1 MEETYATDNLFVAAY
16 LYSKDK
22 TSLLGWKFI
31 RERRGKK
38 IYEFTFSH
46 FKEQYD
52 RVREYSG
59 SQEKGFL
66 DSMDELRFKAESESP
81 NPV

>member
-1 MEETYATDNLFVAAY
+1 VDESYSTDNLFVAAY

-22 TSLLGWKFI
+22 SSLLSWKLI

-38 IYEFTFSH
+38 IYEFTFAH

-59 SQEKGFL
+59 SPEKGFI
-66 DSMDELRFKAESESP
+66 DAMDELRDRAES
-81 NPV
+81 VV